1 MNTIVSLITPR
12 FKSAVAIIRVSGD
25 MSFDIVNKFSTKK
38 ISKND
43 SWKIIRTKLVR
54 RDNSIIDDVLLSVFA
69 SPKSFTGFDVV
80 EINCH
85 GNIIIVDEIINECLF
100 YGCRLA
106 ERGEFTKQAFLNNKL
121 DINQALS
128 INSLINSN
136 SKITNKI
143 SLSSILG
150 SNKKKLEII
159 KDSLFEII
167 GNSEVSIDYPE
178 YDDVKE
184 FSVEHIR
191 EILTLINK
199 DIKDACKSF
208 EKYKYLYDGINI
220 LIIGKTNSGK
230 SSLFNSIL
238 KYDRSIVSNE
248 KGTTRDYILESIY
261 INDKK
266 YNLIDTAGFNRTNNK
281 IESEGI
287 KRVHELIDKSNLV
300 IYLFDQSKI
309 LCKKEI
315 NFFNKI
321 NKNKILVKNKSDL
334 IDVNENIDC
343 IKISTKNNNIDCLI
357 NLIDNMFSYEFNED
371 SILISSNEEL
381 LIFNEILNEINEII
395 ELTKKENITIDL
407 IIPYIENIYRKVSII
422 LGEEKDFDILDNIFK
437 NFCLGK

>member
-1 MNTIVSLITPR
+1 MSTIVSLITPR
-12 FKSAVAIIRVSGD
+12 FKSAVAIIRLSGD
-25 MSFDIVNKFSTKK
+25 NAFNTINNFSSKK
-38 ISKND
+38 ISKED
-43 SWKIIRTKLVR
+43 TWKIVRTKLLR
-54 RDNSIIDDVLLSVFA
+54 KDKSIIDDVLLSVFVG
-69 SPKSFTGFDVV
+69 PKSFTGFDVV

-85 GNIIIVDEIINECLF
+85 GNLIIIDEIINECLSF
-100 YGCRLA
+100 GCKLA

-143 SLSSILG
+143 SLLSLLG

-159 KDSLFEII
+159 RDALFEII

-178 YDDVKE
+178 YEDVKE
-184 FSVEHIR
+184 FSLDHIKN
-191 EILTLINK
+191 ILMKINK
-199 DIKDACKSF
+199 DIIEACKSF
-208 EKYKYLYDGINI
+208 EKYKFLYDGINI

-238 KYDRSIVSNE
+238 KYDRSIVSDE

-266 YNLIDTAGFNRTNNK
+266 YNFIDTAGFNKTENK

-287 KRVHELIDKSNLV
+287 KRIDDLIEKSNLI

-309 LCKKEI
+309 ICKKELE
-315 NFFNKI
+315 FFNQI
-321 NKNKILVKNKSDL
+321 DRNKILVKSKSDL
-334 IDVNENIDC
+334 NDANPEIKA
-343 IKISTKNNNIDCLI
+343 IKISTKNNDINELI
-357 NLIDNMFSYEFNED
+357 NKIDSIFSHEFNEE

-381 LIFNEILNEINEII
+381 SIFNELKNEIDEII
-395 ELTKKENITIDL
+395 ELIDNENITIDL
-407 IIPYIENIYRKVSII
+407 IIPYIENIYKKICII